1 MRLDVKIDTFYV
13 FVSLIFNNR
22 YYAVHLI
29 AIHLSLF
36 RRCDLYYY
44 TIFFFFYLQVDHRS
58 EKTDQN
64 KSGSNYVPDN
74 DLDPQEESTDADGG
88 FVQLPAVCQSKSIDY
103 DYADDN
109 SDSDYVPVCI
119 QCLAIFCVHVVFL
132 CNF

>member
-1 MRLDVKIDTFYV
+1 MLKSTHFM
-13 FVSLIFNNR
+13 F
-22 YYAVHLI
+22 
-29 AIHLSLF
+29 LSLLF
-36 RRCDLYYY
+36 STTDIMLFILLLYIYHFLEDVICI
-44 TIFFFFYLQVDHRS
+44 TILSFFFYLQVDHRS

-119 QCLAIFCVHVVFL
+119 QCLAIFCVDVVFL